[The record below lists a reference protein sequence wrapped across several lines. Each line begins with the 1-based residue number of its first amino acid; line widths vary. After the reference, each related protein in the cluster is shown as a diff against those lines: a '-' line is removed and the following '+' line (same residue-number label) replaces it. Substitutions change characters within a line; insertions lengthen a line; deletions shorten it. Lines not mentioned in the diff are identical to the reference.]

1 MILKHRSFDLY
12 GKLLFETATIQPPFK
27 RSSPM
32 PDEACFLYV
41 VEGSL
46 LNSSAQE
53 QLRLQADEA
62 VLMKCGNYVS
72 QMLPSAEKGRYE
84 AVAIHFYPDVMKRV
98 FDHSLPSAFKNPNRK
113 PEAGMASVQAST
125 LVKKYIESLLFYFK
139 NPQLVTEDLLAL
151 KLREIILLLLQT
163 ENAPK
168 VMEVL
173 SNLFSKQ
180 SFQFKEVIEA
190 HIFSNVTLPQLAEL
204 TNLSLSS
211 FKREFKRLYK
221 NSPANYMRQRKLTRA
236 ADLLSVSDRP
246 ISEVA
251 FDSGFNDLAYFSKA
265 FKTHFGNSP
274 TDYRMSHNGN

>member
-1 MILKHRSFDLY
+1 MILKHHSFDLY
-12 GKLLFETATIQPPFK
+12 GKLLFETATIKPPFK

-41 VEGSL
+41 VDGGL

-53 QLRLQADEA
+53 QLQVQADEA

-72 QMLPSAEKGRYE
+72 QMLPSTNSGRYE
-84 AVAIHFYPDVMKRV
+84 AVAIHFYPEVMKRV
-98 FDHSLPSAFKNPNRK
+98 FDNSLPTAFKNPEQKINS
-113 PEAGMASVQAST
+113 GMARVQAST

-180 SFQFKEVIEA
+180 SFHFKEVIEA
-190 HIFSNVTLPQLAEL
+190 HVLSNVSLPQLAEL
-204 TNLSLSS
+204 TGLSLSS
-211 FKREFKRLYK
+211 FKREFKRLY
-221 NSPANYMRQRKLTRA
+221 NDSPANYLRQRKLTRA
-236 ADLLSVSDRP
+236 ADLLAVSDQAV
-246 ISEVA
+246 SEIA

-265 FKTHFGNSP
+265 FKAHFGNSP
-274 TDYRMSHNGN
+274 SDYRLSHNSN